1 MGPRAVK
8 RLHPHHEWRLVVAFE
23 ADDTDALRA
32 SRAVKQLLAAG
43 YGRVQTCTYD
53 ADHFQ
58 AMLAPRTPI
67 SPSFQ
72 ETT

>member
-1 MGPRAVK
+1 MVQ

-23 ADDTDALRA
+23 ADDLDAVRA

-43 YGRVQTCTYD
+43 YGQVKTYTYE
-53 ADHFQ
+53 ASHFQ

-67 SPSFQ
+67 SPTFTENS
-72 ETT
+72 